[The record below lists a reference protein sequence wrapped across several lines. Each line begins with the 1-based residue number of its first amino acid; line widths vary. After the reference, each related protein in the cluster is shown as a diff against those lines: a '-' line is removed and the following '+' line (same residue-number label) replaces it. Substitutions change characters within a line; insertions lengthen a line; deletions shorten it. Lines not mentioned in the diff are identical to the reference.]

1 MFGRV
6 RPEAADRDVTDKQ
19 AEALFGDGM
28 ADDLP
33 AIRAI
38 LQPYPVNIN

>member
-1 MFGRV
+1 MFRRV
-6 RPEAADRDVTDKQ
+6 RLEATDLDVTGKQ
-19 AEALFGDGM
+19 GMALFGDGM

-33 AIRAI
+33 ATRAI